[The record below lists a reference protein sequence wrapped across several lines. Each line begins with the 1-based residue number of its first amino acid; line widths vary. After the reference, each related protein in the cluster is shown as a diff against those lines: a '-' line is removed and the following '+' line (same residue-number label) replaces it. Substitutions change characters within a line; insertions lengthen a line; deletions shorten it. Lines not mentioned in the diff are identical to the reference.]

1 MLKAL
6 VVKWNRDRGLLDN
19 YDPSL
24 ELRMLSEESREFYMA
39 ETLAHMLAER
49 ADFEFVLCGTK
60 AKFGSQKLSSHID
73 MPLYMDTYTDII
85 DWAEAVA
92 KDMDRCLESALG
104 VMCAELSGLLRLA
117 LEVVIECNEL
127 KGKNKSDGKIIK
139 IESPPDPVAIIE
151 ERLRRYGK
159 R

>member
-24 ELRMLSEESREFYMA
+24 ELRMLSEEAREFYMA

-49 ADFEFVLCGTK
+49 ADFEFVLHGTK

-73 MPLYMDTYTDII
+73 MPLYMDTYTDIV
-85 DWAEAVA
+85 DWAEVVA
-92 KDMDRCLESALG
+92 EDMDRCLESALG
-104 VMCAELSGLLRLA
+104 PMCHEIAGLIRLA
-117 LEVVIECNEL
+117 LDVVVQCNNR
-127 KGKNKSDGKIIK
+127 KGKNKSEGKIVK
-139 IESPPDPVAIIE
+139 IENPPDPVALIQE
-151 ERLRRYGK
+151 QLDRLGF
-159 R
+159 

>member
-24 ELRMLSEESREFYMA
+24 ELRMLSEEAREFYMA

-49 ADFEFVLCGTK
+49 ADFEFVLYGTQ
-60 AKFGSQKLSSHID
+60 AKFGSQKISSHVD
-73 MPLYMDTYTDII
+73 MPLYTSTYTDII

-92 KDMDRCLESALG
+92 EDMDRCLESALG
-104 VMCAELSGLLRLA
+104 PMCHETAGLIRLA
-117 LEVVIECNEL
+117 LDVVVQCNNR
-127 KGKNKSDGKIIK
+127 KGKNKSAGKVVK
-139 IESPPDPVAIIE
+139 IENPPDPVALIQE
-151 ERLRRYGK
+151 QLDRLGF
-159 R
+159 

>member
-49 ADFEFVLCGTK
+49 ADFEFVLYGTQ

-73 MPLYMDTYTDII
+73 MPLYMATYTDIV
-85 DWAEAVA
+85 DWAESVA
-92 KDMDRCLESALG
+92 EDMDRCLESALG
-104 VMCAELSGLLRLA
+104 PMCHETAGLIRLA
-117 LEVVIECNEL
+117 LGVVIECNNL
-127 KGKNKSDGKIIK
+127 KGKNKSAGKIVK
-139 IESPPDPVAIIE
+139 IESPPDPVAMIQE
-151 ERLRRYGK
+151 QLDRLGFY
-159 R
+159 

>member
-39 ETLAHMLAER
+39 ETQAHMLAER
-49 ADFEFVLCGTK
+49 ADFEFVLYGTK
-60 AKFGSQKLSSHID
+60 AKFGSQKLSSHIN
-73 MPLYMDTYTDII
+73 MTLYLATYNDII

-92 KDMDRCLESALG
+92 EDMDRCLESALG
-104 VMCAELSGLLRLA
+104 PMCHEIGGLMRIA
-117 LEVVIECNEL
+117 LDVVIQCNNL
-127 KGKNKSDGKIIK
+127 KGKNKAEGKIIK
-139 IESPPDPVAIIE
+139 IESPPDPVALIQE
-151 ERLRRYGK
+151 QLDRLGF
-159 R
+159 

>member
-39 ETLAHMLAER
+39 DTLAHMLAER
-49 ADFEFVLCGTK
+49 ADFEFVLYGTQ
-60 AKFGSQKLSSHID
+60 AKFGSQNLSSHID
-73 MPLYMDTYTDII
+73 MPLYMSTYTDII

-92 KDMDRCLESALG
+92 KDMDRCLESAFG
-104 VMCAELSGLLRLA
+104 GMMQCGGLVRMA
-117 LEVVIECNEL
+117 LDIVIQCNNL
-127 KGKNKSDGKIIK
+127 KGKNKSEGKIIK
-139 IESPPDPVAIIE
+139 IESPPDPVALIQE
-151 ERLRRYGK
+151 QLDRLGF
-159 R
+159 